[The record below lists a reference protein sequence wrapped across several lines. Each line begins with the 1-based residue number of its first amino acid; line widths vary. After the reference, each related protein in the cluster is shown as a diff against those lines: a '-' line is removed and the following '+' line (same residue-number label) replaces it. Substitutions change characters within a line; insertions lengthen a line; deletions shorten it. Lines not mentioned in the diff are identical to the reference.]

1 MAAFALVNEYLAI
14 NAVNYTTLSMVKTAT
29 LTMDAAVL
37 DPTAMGDSWVEA
49 LGGLKSG
56 SLSLVFN
63 DDYAAS
69 SIDQLLW
76 PLFGTVTTFE
86 VRPDAGSVSTTNP
99 KYTGSLLVAQ
109 HGLGGTVGDLAAKT
123 LTFPTSGT
131 ITRAT
136 A

>member
-1 MAAFALVNEYLAI
+1 MSAFALISEQLTI
-14 NAVNYTTLSMVKTAT
+14 NAVDYTALSMVKSAQ
-29 LTMDAAVL
+29 LTMDAAQL
-37 DPTAMGDSWVEA
+37 DPTAMGDSWVEV

-56 SLSLVFN
+56 SLAVLFN

-69 SIDQLLW
+69 SIDQLLF
-76 PLFGTVTTFE
+76 PLFGTVVTFL
-86 VRPDAGSVSTTNP
+86 VRPTTAAVSVTNP
-99 KYTGSLLVAQ
+99 NYTGSIFIA
-109 HGLGGTVGDLAAKT
+109 HHSLGGAVGDLAAKS